1 MNEDAKHSASATDPS
16 DSSQAP
22 VTGGQRLHATVWGVI
37 VTYHPDL
44 DTLKR
49 LLNSIRP
56 QVTDLVIVDNSLN
69 FDFSTTLNDT
79 PCILLPLHDNFGIA
93 HAQNVGI
100 SLARERG
107 ADYVLL
113 LDQDSIPAPDMVDRL
128 LQTAVRLQEQG
139 LQVAAVGPQYLDERQ
154 GEAAP
159 FVYLSGRTLKR
170 RACEG
175 PDDVV
180 ETAFLIASGC
190 LLPLHSLDK
199 IGPMLSELF
208 IDYVDIEWGLRAAQ
222 MGYISY
228 GVCAAQ
234 MQHALGDE
242 WIDFRGR
249 KVPIHS
255 PLRHY
260 YHIRNA
266 IWLGRQTWLPWPWK
280 FVMFRRVILQFVF
293 LSLMT
298 DKRLDHARM
307 MVIGAWHGITNRLG
321 RK

>member
-1 MNEDAKHSASATDPS
+1 MNEDANNSASATGAS
-16 DSSQAP
+16 ESLETSSVGRP
-22 VTGGQRLHATVWGVI
+22 NHVVWGVI
-37 VTYHPDL
+37 VTYHPDQE
-44 DTLKR
+44 TLVR
-49 LLNSIRP
+49 LLKSIRP
-56 QVTDLVIVDNSLN
+56 QVTELVIVDNGSN
-69 FDFSTTLNDT
+69 FDFLPILGEMS
-79 PCILLPLHDNFGIA
+79 CRLLPLHDNFGIA

-100 SLARERG
+100 SLAREEG
-107 ADYVLL
+107 AHSVLL
-113 LDQDSIPAPDMVDRL
+113 LDQDSIPAQDMVEHL
-128 LQTAVRLQEQG
+128 LQTTIRLQEQG
-139 LQVAAVGPQYLDERQ
+139 RKVAAVGPRYLDERQ

-159 FVYLSGRTLKR
+159 FVYLRGLALER

-180 ETAFLIASGC
+180 EAAFLIASGC
-190 LLPLHSLDK
+190 LMPLRSLDA
-199 IGPMLSELF
+199 IGPMANELF
-208 IDYVDIEWGLRAAQ
+208 IDYVDIEWGLRAAR

-228 GVCAAQ
+228 GVCAAR

-266 IWLGRQTWLPWPWK
+266 IWLGRQEWLSWPWK

-298 DKRLDHARM
+298 EKRLDHARM
-307 MVIGAWHGITNRLG
+307 MLIGAWHGITNRLG